1 LLSKLNRQNCVLGM
15 IDTNRG
21 VQKKNRLKCN
31 SIVRVTVLIRVKIMA
46 IFADVFFF
54 KSLGGTLNFY
64 GQHETQ
70 ENRAHDVL

>member
-1 LLSKLNRQNCVLGM
+1 MKKKTVNLLPKKIHCKRYLLSKLNRQNCVLGM

-46 IFADVFFF
+46 IFADVFF
-54 KSLGGTLNFY
+54 LN
-64 GQHETQ
+64 
-70 ENRAHDVL
+70 R